1 VSSDRKRLE
10 VSECKLEKWYEQ
22 GGICPACGEFLAVQ
36 EAELAHRIPQ
46 RKYYLKQY
54 GPRVIHH
61 PLNLVLTHRG
71 ACNDAVS
78 ISNHPV
84 EVDRLAARIR
94 KELKKGGDE

>member
-1 VSSDRKRLE
+1 M
-10 VSECKLEKWYEQ
+10 
-22 GGICPACGEFLAVQ
+22 
-36 EAELAHRIPQ
+36 
-46 RKYYLKQY
+46 KQY